1 MIHYP
6 AYSDEQLLA
15 LLKGSDHEAF
25 TELYNR
31 YWRRLFAAA
40 ANQLDHPAEAEELV
54 QDLFLDLWNRR
65 QELVI
70 TSSLSSYLSVSVNYK
85 IINRMARR
93 HRERIHLNS
102 LAANV
107 IDHSLEEHLSFAEL
121 KERLERILSE
131 LPEKCKLVF
140 TLSRTEGLT
149 RRQISRELGIAEKT
163 VESHLT
169 RALRQLRSGLSSLLT
184 SFF

>member
-1 MIHYP
+1 MTHYTTH
-6 AYSDEQLLA
+6 SDAQLLS
-15 LLKGSDHEAF
+15 LLKDGEHEAF

-31 YWRRLFAAA
+31 YWKRLFAVA

-65 QELVI
+65 QDLII

-85 IINRMARR
+85 VINRMARR
-93 HRERIHLNS
+93 HRQRIYHSNLPS
-102 LAANV
+102 DPM
-107 IDHSLEEHLSFAEL
+107 DHSVEERLSFAEL
-121 KERLERILSE
+121 KERLELVLSE

-169 RALRQLRSGLSSLLT
+169 RALRQLRSSLSALLVSL
-184 SFF
+184 F

>member
-1 MIHYP
+1 MTCYTT
-6 AYSDEQLLA
+6 YSDAQLLA
-15 LLKGSDHEAF
+15 LLKDGEHEAF

-31 YWRRLFAAA
+31 YWKRLFAVA

-65 QELVI
+65 QDLMI

-85 IINRMARR
+85 VINRMARR
-93 HRERIHLNS
+93 HRERIYLNG
-102 LAANV
+102 LATDAM
-107 IDHSLEEHLSFAEL
+107 DHSVEERLSFAEL
-121 KERLERILSE
+121 KERLEHVLSE

-169 RALRQLRSGLSSLLT
+169 RALRQLRSSLSSLLM
-184 SFF
+184 SLF

>member
-1 MIHYP
+1 MTHYP
-6 AYSDEQLLA
+6 SHSDAQLLA
-15 LLKGSDHEAF
+15 LLKGGDHEAF

-31 YWRRLFAAA
+31 YWKRLFAVA

-85 IINRMARR
+85 VINRMAKR
-93 HRERIHLNS
+93 HREQIYLNS
-102 LAANV
+102 MAADGMDRSV
-107 IDHSLEEHLSFAEL
+107 EEHLSFAEL
-121 KERLERILSE
+121 KERLERVLSE

-169 RALRQLRSGLSSLLT
+169 RALRQLRSGLSSLLM

>member
-1 MIHYP
+1 MTHYT
-6 AYSDEQLLA
+6 AYSDNQLLA
-15 LLKGSDHEAF
+15 LLKDSEHDAF

-31 YWRRLFAAA
+31 YWKRLFAVA

-65 QELVI
+65 QDLAI
-70 TSSLSSYLSVSVNYK
+70 TSTLSAYLSVSVNYK
-85 IINRMARR
+85 VINRMARR
-93 HRERIHLNS
+93 HREQAHLNS
-102 LAANV
+102 LAADT
-107 IDHSLEEHLSFAEL
+107 IDHSLEEWLSFEEL
-121 KERLERILSE
+121 KERLERVLSE

-149 RRQISRELGIAEKT
+149 RREISRELGIAEKT

-169 RALRQLRSGLSSLLT
+169 RALRQLRSALSSLLA

>member
-1 MIHYP
+1 MIHYTTH
-6 AYSDEQLLA
+6 SDAQLLS
-15 LLKGSDHEAF
+15 LLKDGEHEAF

-31 YWRRLFAAA
+31 YWKRLFAVA

-65 QELVI
+65 QDLMI

-85 IINRMARR
+85 VINRMARR
-93 HRERIHLNS
+93 HRERIYLSN
-102 LAANV
+102 LAADPM
-107 IDHSLEEHLSFAEL
+107 DHSLEEWLSFAEL
-121 KERLERILSE
+121 NERLERVLSE

-140 TLSRTEGLT
+140 TLSRTKGLT

-169 RALRQLRSGLSSLLT
+169 RALRQLRSSLSALLVSL
-184 SFF
+184 F

>member
-1 MIHYP
+1 MTHYTTH
-6 AYSDEQLLA
+6 SDAQLLS
-15 LLKGSDHEAF
+15 LLKDGEHEAF

-31 YWRRLFAAA
+31 YWKRLFAVA

-65 QELVI
+65 QDLVI
-70 TSSLSSYLSVSVNYK
+70 TSNLSSYLSVSVNYK

-93 HRERIHLNS
+93 HREQAYRNN
-102 LAANV
+102 LAANA

-149 RRQISRELGIAEKT
+149 RRQISLELGIAEKT

-169 RALRQLRSGLSSLLT
+169 RALRQLRSSLSSFLM